1 MSVAL
6 SGANHA
12 KPYPPASGEL
22 APTKPEA
29 PPEVPAAVVAA
40 PVAAA
45 PVVTDSTSWLHTI
58 QQLQAPAIAAQMEFQ
73 RLMTESH
80 VAFLRAVE
88 AGYASL
94 GLTSAAP
101 VSALQA
107 PAPVPTWSSPVTA
120 PPPMPQ
126 APLMRPPPA
135 PVSPVAPSPSPS
147 LDVVGLVLAVV
158 AEKTGYPP
166 EMIEMSMDLEADLG
180 IDSIKRVEILSGVRH
195 RAPDLP
201 ELDTARMAT
210 LRTLGEVVDLLGQT
224 RTSSPSD
231 PRDARSPG
239 AARPSPDAV
248 AAPGRF
254 AVRAVPTSAT
264 GLETP
269 ALLRREPV
277 VVTSTGTALAA
288 AVVERLR
295 ALGVAAV
302 AVESIP
308 PDPGAVIFLGGLRDV
323 RTIEDAVTVNREA
336 FAAARTVA
344 GHFASKGGAF
354 VTVQDT
360 GGDFG
365 LAGAGGVRAWLGG
378 LGALAKTAAEEWPLA
393 SVRAIDLERGG
404 RDDGA
409 LAGALVAELLHGG
422 IEKEVGLAKDGTR
435 VALANVPASAPSAG
449 RRIEPGTLFVVSGGA
464 RGVTAAAL
472 IELARASRPRF
483 LLLGRTSL
491 EDEPAEF
498 RGVSGDADL
507 KRVAF
512 ARAKATCAVATQKI
526 SATVERVVAARE
538 IRETLETLAAAGS
551 EARYVTADIRDAAAL
566 VRILEGIRREW
577 GPIRGLVHGA
587 GVLSDA
593 LLSKKTDAQF
603 DRVFD
608 TKVLGLRGLLDA
620 TREDP
625 IAWMCLFS
633 SVAARSGNAG
643 QADYA
648 MANEVLNK
656 VAAAEARRRGDACR
670 VVSIGWGPW
679 EGGMVTPSLHKHFES
694 RGVTLLPVAVGA
706 AAFVAELSGRGDVDV
721 VIGAARWPES
731 GTTAS

>member
-1 MSVAL
+1 M
-6 SGANHA
+6 
-12 KPYPPASGEL
+12 
-22 APTKPEA
+22 
-29 PPEVPAAVVAA
+29 AA
-40 PVAAA
+40 PGRFAV
-45 PVVTDSTSWLHTI
+45 
-58 QQLQAPAIAAQMEFQ
+58 
-73 RLMTESH
+73 
-80 VAFLRAVE
+80 RAVS
-88 AGYASL
+88 AVP
-94 GLTSAAP
+94 TSAAGLETP
-101 VSALQA
+101 ALLRPE
-107 PAPVPTWSSPVTA
+107 PAP
-120 PPPMPQ
+120 
-126 APLMRPPPA
+126 
-135 PVSPVAPSPSPS
+135 
-147 LDVVGLVLAVV
+147 LDMVGLVLAVV

-166 EMIEMSMDLEADLG
+166 EMVEMSMDLEADLG
-180 IDSIKRVEILSGVRH
+180 IDSIKRVEILSGVRD
-195 RAPDLP
+195 RAPDMP

-224 RTSSPSD
+224 RTSSPSA
-231 PRDARSPG
+231 PRDALSPG
-239 AARPSPDAV
+239 AARPAPDAV

-254 AVRAVPTSAT
+254 TVRAVPTSAA

-269 ALLRREPV
+269 ALLGREPV
-277 VVTSTGTALAA
+277 VVTSTGTALAT

-323 RTIEDAVTVNREA
+323 RTIEDAVKVNREA

-365 LAGAGGVRAWLGG
+365 LAGAGGVQAWLGG
-378 LGALAKTAAEEWPLA
+378 LSALAKTAAEEWPLA

-404 RDDGA
+404 RNDGA
-409 LAGALVAELLHGG
+409 LADSLVVELLHGG

-435 VALANVPASAPSAG
+435 VALASVPASPPSAG
-449 RRIEPGTLFVVSGGA
+449 RRIEPGTVFVVSGGA

-483 LLLGRTSL
+483 VLLGRTSL

-512 ARAKATCAVATQKI
+512 AGATGSAATPQKI

-538 IRETLETLAAAGS
+538 IRKTLEMLAAAGS
-551 EARYVTADIRDAAAL
+551 EARYVTADVRDAAAL
-566 VRILEGIRREW
+566 VPILEEIRREW

-593 LLSKKTDAQF
+593 LLGKKTDAQF

-620 TREDP
+620 TRE
-625 IAWMCLFS
+625 
-633 SVAARSGNAG
+633 RS
-643 QADYA
+643 DRLDVP
-648 MANEVLNK
+648 VL
-656 VAAAEARRRGDACR
+656 V
-670 VVSIGWGPW
+670 
-679 EGGMVTPSLHKHFES
+679 GG
-694 RGVTLLPVAVGA
+694 GA
-706 AAFVAELSGRGDVDV
+706 LRQ
-721 VIGAARWPES
+721 RWPGRLRDGQRS
-731 GTTAS
+731 AQQGGRR

>member
-1 MSVAL
+1 M
-6 SGANHA
+6 
-12 KPYPPASGEL
+12 
-22 APTKPEA
+22 
-29 PPEVPAAVVAA
+29 
-40 PVAAA
+40 
-45 PVVTDSTSWLHTI
+45 
-58 QQLQAPAIAAQMEFQ
+58 
-73 RLMTESH
+73 
-80 VAFLRAVE
+80 
-88 AGYASL
+88 
-94 GLTSAAP
+94 
-101 VSALQA
+101 
-107 PAPVPTWSSPVTA
+107 
-120 PPPMPQ
+120 
-126 APLMRPPPA
+126 
-135 PVSPVAPSPSPS
+135 
-147 LDVVGLVLAVV
+147 
-158 AEKTGYPP
+158 
-166 EMIEMSMDLEADLG
+166 
-180 IDSIKRVEILSGVRH
+180 
-195 RAPDLP
+195 
-201 ELDTARMAT
+201 
-210 LRTLGEVVDLLGQT
+210 
-224 RTSSPSD
+224 
-231 PRDARSPG
+231 
-239 AARPSPDAV
+239 

-254 AVRAVPTSAT
+254 AVRAVPTPAAV
-264 GLETP
+264 LDIP
-269 ALLRREPV
+269 ALLEREPV
-277 VVTSTGTALAA
+277 VVTSAGTALAT

-302 AVESIP
+302 AVELIP

-323 RTIEDAVTVNREA
+323 RTIEEAVRVNREA

-344 GHFASKGGAF
+344 GHFASKGGVF

-365 LAGAGGVRAWLGG
+365 LSGAGGGRAWLGG
-378 LGALAKTAAEEWPLA
+378 IGALAKTAAEEWPLA
-393 SVRAIDLERGG
+393 LVRAIDLERGG
-404 RDDGA
+404 RNDGA
-409 LAGALVAELLHGG
+409 VADALVAELLHGG
-422 IEKEVGLAKDGTR
+422 IEKEVGLAKDGAR
-435 VALANVPASAPSAG
+435 VALASVPASPPSAG
-449 RRIEPGTLFVVSGGA
+449 RPIEPGTLFVVSGGA

-472 IELARASRPRF
+472 IALARASRPRF
-483 LLLGRTSL
+483 VLLGRTPL

-512 ARAKATCAVATQKI
+512 ARAKAAGAAATPQTI

-538 IRETLETLAAAGS
+538 IRETLEKLAAAGS
-551 EARYVTADIRDAAAL
+551 EARYVTADVRDSAAL
-566 VRILEGIRREW
+566 IRILEGIRREW

-593 LLSKKTDAQF
+593 LLGKKTDAQF

-694 RGVTLLPVAVGA
+694 RGVKLLPVAVGA

-721 VIGAARWPES
+721 VIGSNTDVSSGPAATQPRSTAAKFYSPRDAGWPES
-731 GTTAS
+731 EMAAS

>member
-1 MSVAL
+1 
-6 SGANHA
+6 
-12 KPYPPASGEL
+12 
-22 APTKPEA
+22 
-29 PPEVPAAVVAA
+29 
-40 PVAAA
+40 
-45 PVVTDSTSWLHTI
+45 
-58 QQLQAPAIAAQMEFQ
+58 
-73 RLMTESH
+73 
-80 VAFLRAVE
+80 
-88 AGYASL
+88 
-94 GLTSAAP
+94 
-101 VSALQA
+101 
-107 PAPVPTWSSPVTA
+107 
-120 PPPMPQ
+120 
-126 APLMRPPPA
+126 MRPPPA
-135 PVSPVAPSPSPS
+135 PVSPAAPSPSPS
-147 LDVVGLVLAVV
+147 QDIVGLVLAVV

-166 EMIEMSMDLEADLG
+166 EMVEMSMDLEADLG
-180 IDSIKRVEILSGVRH
+180 IDSIKRVEILSGVRQ

-201 ELDTARMAT
+201 EIDTARMAT
-210 LRTLGEVVDLLGQT
+210 LRTLGEVVDLLGQIGP
-224 RTSSPSD
+224 SSPGD

-239 AARPSPDAV
+239 VAGPAPDAG
-248 AAPGRF
+248 AALGRL

-264 GLETP
+264 GLETSP
-269 ALLRREPV
+269 LLQHEPV

-295 ALGVAAV
+295 ARGVAAV
-302 AVESIP
+302 AVESLP

-323 RTIEDAVTVNREA
+323 STIEDAVTVNREA

-344 GHFASKGGAF
+344 GQFAAKGGVF

-365 LAGAGGVRAWLGG
+365 LAGADGVRPWLGG

-393 SVRAIDLERGG
+393 CVRAIDIERGD

-409 LAGALVAELLHGG
+409 LADTLAAELLHGG
-422 IEKEVGLAKDGTR
+422 IEKEVGLARDGTR
-435 VALANVPASAPSAG
+435 VALANVPAAPPSAG
-449 RRIEPGTLFVVSGGA
+449 RRVEPGTVFVASGGA

-483 LLLGRTSL
+483 LLLGRTAL

-498 RGVSGDADL
+498 RGASGDADL
-507 KRVAF
+507 KRIAF
-512 ARAKATCAVATQKI
+512 ARAKATGAATPQEI
-526 SATVERVVAARE
+526 AATVERVVAARE
-538 IRETLETLAAAGS
+538 IRQTLDMLAAAGS
-551 EARYVTADIRDAAAL
+551 EARYVTADVRDAAAL
-566 VRILEGIRREW
+566 VPILDEIRREW

-593 LLSKKTDAQF
+593 LLTKKTDAQF

-694 RGVTLLPVAVGA
+694 RGVKLLPVAAGA

-721 VIGAARWPES
+721 VIAAAR
-731 GTTAS
+731 A